1 MKLLISFCLF
11 AVTAAHLSYYFMEMF
26 HPPFLNDKDVSWEAQ
41 HVYYKIL
48 FNKTLTITEQKKEL
62 RAWAKEN
69 NLTKEVTSFFS
80 QIGKGVVEMNKNVSK
95 LIDTLPVAFR
105 NLTKIL
111 KNEDQTMSQMMN
123 AIEKL
128 KAEQPSVF
136 SVLDTAMEQVMG
148 NNGPSG
154 PHLKPQG
161 GPSSSGEPNL
171 PSWHKGS
178 NNRPSG
184 GSFHESKR
192 SKRGMLLVDP
202 DEDDESYY

>member
-1 MKLLISFCLF
+1 
-11 AVTAAHLSYYFMEMF
+11 MEMF
-26 HPPFLNDKDVSWEAQ
+26 HPPFLNDNDVSWEAQ

-105 NLTKIL
+105 NLTRIL
-111 KNEDQTMSQMMN
+111 KNEHQTMSQMMKAMEN
-123 AIEKL
+123 L
-128 KAEQPSVF
+128 KAEHPPVF

-148 NNGPSG
+148 KNGPNG
-154 PHLKPQG
+154 PHSKPQG
-161 GPSSSGEPNL
+161 GPSPSGEPNL

-178 NNRPSG
+178 NDGPSG
-184 GSFHESKR
+184 GSFRGSKR

-202 DEDDESYY
+202 DEDDEARFKSYHTLEFANFISRKPQSDY